1 MATYQTQWYYF
12 PFEVESELVEI
23 RARHFGIGK
32 IELYIKLFSDN
43 AYPTTPTV
51 TINASDIT
59 AGATSFPTN
68 YIFHESL
75 IGAVYNPEAIR
86 AVFTGDGAVNDA
98 FHLVTD
104 IEFRFDTKQERK
116 NA

>member
-23 RARHFGIGK
+23 RARHYRIGK
-32 IELYIKLFSDN
+32 LELYIKLFSDN
-43 AYPTTPTV
+43 AYPRTPTV

-86 AVFTGDGAVNDA
+86 VVFTGDGTVSPDGQ
-98 FHLVTD
+98 FITD

-116 NA
+116 NG

>member
-1 MATYQTQWYYF
+1 MAIYQTQWYYF

-23 RARHFGIGK
+23 RARHYGIGK
-32 IELYIKLFSDN
+32 LELYIKLFSDN

-86 AVFTGDGAVNDA
+86 AVFTGDGAVSPFQLITEID
-98 FHLVTD
+98 F
-104 IEFRFDTKQERK
+104 IFDTKQERK